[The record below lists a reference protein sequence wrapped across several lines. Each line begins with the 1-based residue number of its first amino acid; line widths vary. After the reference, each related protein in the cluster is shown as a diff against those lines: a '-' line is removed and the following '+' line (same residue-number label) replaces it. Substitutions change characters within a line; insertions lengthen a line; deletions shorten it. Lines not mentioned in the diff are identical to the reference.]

1 MENTETLNPI
11 DSGPYP
17 IPMET
22 LDSIFPGKMGRVQLT
37 RVAIRM
43 RRPDLLKKP
52 TNQELDSALASAL
65 RAALNDVAR
74 G

>member
-1 MENTETLNPI
+1 
-11 DSGPYP
+11 
-17 IPMET
+17 MET